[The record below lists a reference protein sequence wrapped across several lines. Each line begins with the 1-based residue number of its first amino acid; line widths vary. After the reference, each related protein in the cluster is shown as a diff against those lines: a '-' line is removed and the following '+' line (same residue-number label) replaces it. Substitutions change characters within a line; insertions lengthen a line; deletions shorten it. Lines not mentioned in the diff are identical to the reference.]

1 MKRIMIITGIFALFG
16 ITGFSQQKKLK
27 DLIGRWEIVG
37 EQNMQASLDVVDS
50 STIVLVYMG
59 ETKKIVNY
67 KFNFGKSP
75 IWFDFSTEDS
85 ASNMSVE
92 SLLEIVNDS
101 MIKWQLF
108 VDESRP
114 DYFSSTKGDL
124 FYLRKV
130 KSNTNTGVVAN

>member
-1 MKRIMIITGIFALFG
+1 MAGILGFFSL
-16 ITGFSQQKKLK
+16 TGFTQQKKLK

-37 EQNMQASLDVVDS
+37 EQNMQASLDVIDS
-50 STIVLVYMG
+50 STIVLIYMG
-59 ETKKIVNY
+59 ETKKIVDY
-67 KFNFGKSP
+67 KFNFDKNP

-85 ASNMSVE
+85 ASVISVK
-92 SLLEIVNDS
+92 SLMEIVNDN

-108 VDESRP
+108 DDSRP

-130 KSNTNTGVVAN
+130 KSNSNIGAVAIN